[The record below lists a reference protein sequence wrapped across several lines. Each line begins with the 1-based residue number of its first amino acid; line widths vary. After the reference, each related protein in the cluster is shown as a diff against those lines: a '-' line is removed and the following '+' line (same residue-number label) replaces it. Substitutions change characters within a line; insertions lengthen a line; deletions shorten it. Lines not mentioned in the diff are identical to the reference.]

1 MRATFLVMILPL
13 AACAS
18 SAARASTPMR
28 FSSVKVELPT
38 GDRMYPGGNTAN
50 AINNDCLA
58 CHSAGMVLNQPAL
71 TKAQWTAEVHKMID
85 TYKAPVPPEDVDP
98 IIAYLVQTKGS
109 R

>member
-1 MRATFLVMILPL
+1 
-13 AACAS
+13 
-18 SAARASTPMR
+18 MR

-71 TKAQWTAEVHKMID
+71 TKGAMD
-85 TYKAPVPPEDVDP
+85 
-98 IIAYLVQTKGS
+98 G
-109 R
+109 